1 MLKGEIVGHVYRQV
15 CLSLM
20 ARSEYAAM
28 EKQRQCK
35 IRRISV
41 ESHAVQECACSFDG
55 KQAGKEDQQCRDN
68 GMERSEA

>member
-1 MLKGEIVGHVYRQV
+1 MPKGEIVGHVYRQV

-20 ARSEYAAM
+20 ARSEYAEM
-28 EKQRQCK
+28 TKQGQRK
-35 IRRISV
+35 LRRIST

-55 KQAGKEDQQCRDN
+55 KQEGKEDQQHRDN